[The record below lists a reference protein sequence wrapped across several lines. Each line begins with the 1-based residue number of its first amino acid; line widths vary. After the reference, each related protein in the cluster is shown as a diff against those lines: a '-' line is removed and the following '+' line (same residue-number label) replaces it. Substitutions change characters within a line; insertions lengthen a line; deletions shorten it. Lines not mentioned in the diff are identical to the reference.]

1 MIADRDKLV
10 LAMARACMNTQD
22 LAKAADMPVQTINRV
37 LLGRG
42 SRPATIG
49 RIARALSVDPTDILS
64 SKNAVPDVQDS
75 A

>member
-1 MIADRDKLV
+1 MVVNRDKLM

-22 LAKAADMPVQTINRV
+22 LAKAADMPAQTVNRV

-49 RIARALSVDPTDILS
+49 RIAKVLSVDPADILDT
-64 SKNAVPDVQDS
+64 AMVDQGFT
-75 A
+75 